1 MKTSTEYEAEV
12 FRGKRMPFNKDTK
25 GLERTDKFILP
36 VDREF
41 SNDEAPESADDLLS
55 RGAKSIDQILKSRP
69 NLATEKSNTAEIA
82 NYKTLLEIAAAV
94 NSTLVTDDI
103 LQIVMKR
110 AIELL
115 KAERGFLML
124 LDDANQLQFRT
135 VYNLC
140 KEELMQED
148 FKYSGTVANRVAT
161 SGIAEYTSDA
171 QNDERFSKQESIRSL
186 NLRSIVCVPL
196 KIQDKVI
203 GVIYLD
209 SSSEGRLFFESDLYL
224 FELFATQAAI
234 AINNSRL
241 YERIL
246 RLKRF
251 NENIVSNTP
260 VGLVVVNG
268 QFEILTMN
276 ASAERIFGQQLA
288 STASVTTLL
297 DSSNLERWEQS
308 MKNVL
313 ATGTPENLPRC
324 YLTIGEEEKVV
335 SAKVSPLEDTDHHGR
350 GLIIAIEDITEKTIL
365 ENYVTISEKL
375 IAKGEMAASIGHELN
390 NFLAI
395 ISNNAELLQIRL
407 NKGEVDK
414 AERSVQAILDNIG
427 KIKRFTDNLMDL
439 SKLDQELVNY
449 NVNHLID
456 DLLFTIKSQQRFKR
470 VGFVVRMSPE
480 IPDIEI
486 DVGQIQQVFLNLLYN
501 AADALDG
508 GTGKSE
514 IVLTTRREGD
524 FVVATVR
531 DSGCGIPTENLEK
544 VFEPHF
550 STKQHGHGL
559 GLSNCKRIVENHG
572 GQISVQ
578 SKVGEYTEFKV
589 TLPTNR

>member
-1 MKTSTEYEAEV
+1 
-12 FRGKRMPFNKDTK
+12 MPFNKDTK

-41 SNDEAPESADDLLS
+41 SCDEAPENADDLLS

-161 SGIAEYTSDA
+161 SGVAEYTSDA

-268 QFEILTMN
+268 QFEILTVN
-276 ASAERIFGQQLA
+276 ASAERIFGQQPA
-288 STASVTTLL
+288 PNASVATLL
-297 DSSNLERWEQS
+297 DASNLERWEQS

-407 NKGEVDK
+407 KKGEVDK

-531 DSGCGIPTENLEK
+531 DTGCGIPPENLEK

-589 TLPTNR
+589 TLPTKR

>member
-1 MKTSTEYEAEV
+1 
-12 FRGKRMPFNKDTK
+12 MPFNKDTK

-161 SGIAEYTSDA
+161 SGVAEYTSDA

-407 NKGEVDK
+407 KKGEVDK

-559 GLSNCKRIVENHG
+559 GLSNCKRIIENHG

>member
-1 MKTSTEYEAEV
+1 
-12 FRGKRMPFNKDTK
+12 MPFNKDSK

-41 SNDEAPESADDLLS
+41 GSQDPLESADDLLS

-69 NLATEKSNTAEIA
+69 SLATEKSNSAEIA
-82 NYKTLLEIAAAV
+82 NYKTLLEVAVAV

-124 LDDANQLQFRT
+124 LDDNNQLQFRT

-148 FKYSGTVANRVAT
+148 FKYSGTVANRVAN
-161 SGIAEYTSDA
+161 SGVAEYTSDA

-268 QFEILTMN
+268 TFEILTMN
-276 ASAERIFGQQLA
+276 ASAERIFGQQSSPNAGLDA
-288 STASVTTLL
+288 LL
-297 DSSNLERWEQS
+297 DSANIARWEQA
-308 MKNVL
+308 MRNVL
-313 ATGTPENLPRC
+313 ESGTPENLPRC

-335 SAKVSPLEDTDHHGR
+335 SAKFSPLEDTDSNGR

-407 NKGEVDK
+407 QKNEMDK

-439 SKLDQELVNY
+439 SKLDQELVSY
-449 NVNHLID
+449 NLNHLID
-456 DLLFTIKSQQRFKR
+456 DLLFTIKSQQRFKK

-480 IPDIEI
+480 IPEIEI

-508 GTGKSE
+508 SGGKSE
-514 IVLTTRREGD
+514 IVLTTRREGAS
-524 FVVATVR
+524 VVATVR
-531 DSGCGIPTENLEK
+531 DSGCGIPLENLEK
-544 VFEPHF
+544 IFEPHF

-572 GQISVQ
+572 GQISVV
-578 SKVGEYTEFKV
+578 SKPGEYTEFKIV
-589 TLPTNR
+589 LPIKR

>member
-1 MKTSTEYEAEV
+1 
-12 FRGKRMPFNKDTK
+12 MPFNSKDYK
-25 GLERTDKFILP
+25 GLERTDKFIIP
-36 VDREF
+36 VSGEVDSDDSLSSFE
-41 SNDEAPESADDLLS
+41 DLLES
-55 RGAKSIDQILKSRP
+55 GASSIAAIHAARP
-69 NLATEKSNTAEIA
+69 HLEPATSNSTEIN
-82 NYKTLLEIAAAV
+82 NYKTLLEIAAFV
-94 NSTLVTDDI
+94 NSSLVTDQI
-103 LQIVMKR
+103 LQNVMKR

-124 LDDANQLQFRT
+124 LDENNKLQFRT

-148 FKYSGTVANRVAT
+148 FKYSGTVANRVAA
-161 SGIAEYTSDA
+161 SGVPEYTSDA

-196 KIQDKVI
+196 KIQEKVI

-251 NENIVSNTP
+251 NENIVTNTP

-268 QFEILTMN
+268 EFNIITMN
-276 ASAERIFGQQLA
+276 ASADRIFNKTGQAGA
-288 STASVTTLL
+288 SFASLFENNNV
-297 DSSNLERWEQS
+297 ERWEQS
-308 MKNVL
+308 LKNVL
-313 ATGTPENLPRC
+313 ATGVSENLQRC
-324 YLTIGEEEKVV
+324 YLTFGDEEKVV
-335 SAKVSPLEDTDHHGR
+335 SSKISPLEDADQHGR
-350 GLIIAIEDITEKTIL
+350 GLIVVLEDITEKTIL

-395 ISNNAELLQIRL
+395 ISNNAELLQIRVKK
-407 NKGEVDK
+407 NEYDK
-414 AERSVQAILDNIG
+414 LDKSVQAILDNIS

-456 DLLFTIKSQQRFKR
+456 DLLFTVKSQQRFKK

-501 AADALDG
+501 AADALE
-508 GTGKSE
+508 GTSGKSE
-514 IVLTTRREGD
+514 ILLSTRKEGD
-524 FVVATVR
+524 KVLATVR
-531 DSGCGIPTENLEK
+531 DSGSGIPKEHLEK
-544 VFEPHF
+544 IFEPHF
-550 STKQHGHGL
+550 STKPHGHGL
-559 GLSNCKRIVENHG
+559 GLSNCKRIIENHG
-572 GQISVQ
+572 GEISVQ
-578 SKVGEYTEFKV
+578 SKSGEYTEFKII
-589 TLPTNR
+589 LPIKR

>member
-1 MKTSTEYEAEV
+1 
-12 FRGKRMPFNKDTK
+12 MPFNKDTK

>member
-1 MKTSTEYEAEV
+1 
-12 FRGKRMPFNKDTK
+12 MPFNKDTK

-41 SNDEAPESADDLLS
+41 SNDEAPENADDLLS

-161 SGIAEYTSDA
+161 SGVAEYTSDA

-288 STASVTTLL
+288 STTSVTTLL
-297 DSSNLERWEQS
+297 DSSNLERWEQT

-407 NKGEVDK
+407 KKGEVDK

-531 DSGCGIPTENLEK
+531 DSGCGIPPENLEK

>member
-1 MKTSTEYEAEV
+1 
-12 FRGKRMPFNKDTK
+12 MPFNKDTK

-508 GTGKSE
+508 GIGKSE

>member
-1 MKTSTEYEAEV
+1 
-12 FRGKRMPFNKDTK
+12 MPFNKDSK

-41 SNDEAPESADDLLS
+41 GSQDPLESADDLLS

-69 NLATEKSNTAEIA
+69 SLATEKSNSAEIA
-82 NYKTLLEIAAAV
+82 NYKTLLEVAVAV

-124 LDDANQLQFRT
+124 LDDNNQLQFRT

-148 FKYSGTVANRVAT
+148 FKYSGTVANRVAN
-161 SGIAEYTSDA
+161 SGVAEYTSDA

-268 QFEILTMN
+268 TFEILTMN
-276 ASAERIFGQQLA
+276 ASAERIFGQQSSPNAGLDA
-288 STASVTTLL
+288 LL
-297 DSSNLERWEQS
+297 DSANIARWEQA

-313 ATGTPENLPRC
+313 ESGTPENLPRC

-335 SAKVSPLEDTDHHGR
+335 SAKFSPLEDTDSNGR

-407 NKGEVDK
+407 QKNEMDK

-439 SKLDQELVNY
+439 SKLDQELVSY
-449 NVNHLID
+449 NLNHLID
-456 DLLFTIKSQQRFKR
+456 DLLFTIKSQQRFKK

-480 IPDIEI
+480 IPEIEI

-508 GTGKSE
+508 SGGKSE
-514 IVLTTRREGD
+514 IVLTTRREGAS
-524 FVVATVR
+524 VVATVR
-531 DSGCGIPTENLEK
+531 DSGCGIPLENLEK
-544 VFEPHF
+544 IFEPHF

-572 GQISVQ
+572 GQISVV
-578 SKVGEYTEFKV
+578 SKPGEYTEFKIV
-589 TLPTNR
+589 LPINR

>member
-1 MKTSTEYEAEV
+1 
-12 FRGKRMPFNKDTK
+12 MPFNSKDSK
-25 GLERTDKFILP
+25 GLERTDKFIIP
-36 VDREF
+36 VSGEVDNDDASSSFENLLDSGASSVAAILAARPHLEPAN
-41 SNDEAPESADDLLS
+41 SNS
-55 RGAKSIDQILKSRP
+55 
-69 NLATEKSNTAEIA
+69 TEIN
-82 NYKTLLEIAAAV
+82 NYKTLLEIAAFV
-94 NSTLVTDDI
+94 NSSLVTDQI
-103 LQIVMKR
+103 LQNVMKR

-124 LDDANQLQFRT
+124 LDENNKLQFRT

-148 FKYSGTVANRVAT
+148 FKYSGTVANRVAA
-161 SGIAEYTSDA
+161 SGVPEYTSDA
-171 QNDERFSKQESIRSL
+171 QSDERFSKQESIRSL

-251 NENIVSNTP
+251 NENIVTNTP

-268 QFEILTMN
+268 EFNVITMN
-276 ASAERIFGQQLA
+276 ASAERIFKKSGQIGTPFVSLFEN
-288 STASVTTLL
+288 
-297 DSSNLERWEQS
+297 DSGERWQQS
-308 MKNVL
+308 LQNVL
-313 ATGTPENLPRC
+313 ATGVAENLPRC
-324 YLTIGEEEKVV
+324 YLTFGDEEKVV
-335 SAKVSPLEDTDHHGR
+335 SSKISPLEDADQHGR
-350 GLIIAIEDITEKTIL
+350 GLIVVLEDITEKTIL

-395 ISNNAELLQIRL
+395 ISNNAELLQIRVKK
-407 NKGEVDK
+407 NEFDK
-414 AERSVQAILDNIG
+414 LDKSVNAILDNIG

-449 NVNHLID
+449 NVNHLVD
-456 DLLFTIKSQQRFKR
+456 DLLFTIKSQQRFKK

-501 AADALDG
+501 AADAMEG
-508 GTGKSE
+508 SSGKME
-514 IVLTTRREGD
+514 IILTTRKEGD
-524 FVVATVR
+524 TVVAMVR
-531 DSGCGIPTENLEK
+531 DSGSGIPAENLERI
-544 VFEPHF
+544 FEPHF
-550 STKQHGHGL
+550 STKLHGHGL
-559 GLSNCKRIVENHG
+559 GLSNCKRIIENHG
-572 GQISVQ
+572 GSITVQ
-578 SKVGEYTEFKV
+578 SRSGEFTEFKIV
-589 TLPTNR
+589 LPIKR

>member
-1 MKTSTEYEAEV
+1 
-12 FRGKRMPFNKDTK
+12 MPFNKDSK

-41 SNDEAPESADDLLS
+41 GSQDPLESADDLLS

-69 NLATEKSNTAEIA
+69 SLATEKSNSAEIA
-82 NYKTLLEIAAAV
+82 NYKTLLEVAVAV

-124 LDDANQLQFRT
+124 LDDNNQLQFRT

-148 FKYSGTVANRVAT
+148 FKYSGTVANRVAN
-161 SGIAEYTSDA
+161 SGVAEYTSDA

-260 VGLVVVNG
+260 VGLVVVSG
-268 QFEILTMN
+268 TFEILTMN
-276 ASAERIFGQQLA
+276 ASAERIFGQQSSPNAGLDA
-288 STASVTTLL
+288 LL
-297 DSSNLERWEQS
+297 DSANIARWEQA

-313 ATGTPENLPRC
+313 ESGTPENLPRC

-335 SAKVSPLEDTDHHGR
+335 SAKFSPLEDTDSNGR

-407 NKGEVDK
+407 QKNEMEK

-439 SKLDQELVNY
+439 SKLDQELVSY
-449 NVNHLID
+449 NLNHLID
-456 DLLFTIKSQQRFKR
+456 DLLFTIKSQQRFKK

-480 IPDIEI
+480 IPEIEI

-508 GTGKSE
+508 SGGKSE
-514 IVLTTRREGD
+514 IVLTTRREGAS
-524 FVVATVR
+524 VVATVR
-531 DSGCGIPTENLEK
+531 DSGCGIPLENLEK
-544 VFEPHF
+544 IFEPHF

-572 GQISVQ
+572 GQITVV
-578 SKVGEYTEFKV
+578 SKPGEYTEFKIV
-589 TLPTNR
+589 LPINR

>member
-1 MKTSTEYEAEV
+1 
-12 FRGKRMPFNKDTK
+12 MPFNSKDSK
-25 GLERTDKFILP
+25 GLERTDKFIIP
-36 VDREF
+36 VSGEVDTDDSLSSFE
-41 SNDEAPESADDLLS
+41 DLLES
-55 RGAKSIDQILKSRP
+55 GASSIAAIHAARP
-69 NLATEKSNTAEIA
+69 HLEPATSNSTEIN
-82 NYKTLLEIAAAV
+82 NYKTLLEIAAFV
-94 NSTLVTDDI
+94 NSSLVTDQI
-103 LQIVMKR
+103 LQNVMKR

-124 LDDANQLQFRT
+124 LDENNKLQFRT

-148 FKYSGTVANRVAT
+148 FKYSGTVANRVAA
-161 SGIAEYTSDA
+161 SGVPEYTSDA

-196 KIQDKVI
+196 KIQEKVI

-251 NENIVSNTP
+251 NENIVTNTP

-268 QFEILTMN
+268 EFSVITMN
-276 ASAERIFGQQLA
+276 ASAERIFKKTGQVGVTFA
-288 STASVTTLL
+288 SLFDNNNV
-297 DSSNLERWEQS
+297 ERWEQS
-308 MKNVL
+308 LKNVL
-313 ATGTPENLPRC
+313 ATGVSENLPRC
-324 YLTIGEEEKVV
+324 YLTFGDEEKVV
-335 SAKVSPLEDTDHHGR
+335 SSKISPLEDADQHGR
-350 GLIIAIEDITEKTIL
+350 GLIVVLEDITEKTIL

-395 ISNNAELLQIRL
+395 ISNNAELLQIRV
-407 NKGEVDK
+407 NKNEYDK
-414 AERSVQAILDNIG
+414 LDKSVQAILDNIS

-439 SKLDQELVNY
+439 SKLDQELVSY

-456 DLLFTIKSQQRFKR
+456 DLLFTIKSQQRFKK

-501 AADALDG
+501 AADALE
-508 GTGKSE
+508 GTRGKSE
-514 IVLTTRREGD
+514 ILLSTRKEGD
-524 FVVATVR
+524 KVLATVR
-531 DSGCGIPTENLEK
+531 DSGSGIPKEHLEK
-544 VFEPHF
+544 IFEPHF
-550 STKQHGHGL
+550 STKPHGHGL
-559 GLSNCKRIVENHG
+559 GLSNCKRIIENHG
-572 GQISVQ
+572 GEISVQ
-578 SKVGEYTEFKV
+578 SKSGEYTEFKIV
-589 TLPTNR
+589 LPIKR